1 MASEQGVQVEQGLG
15 VSVGVEMEM
24 ALVHME
30 VMTTR
35 KVTFFLLLSFPEVPQ
50 RRM

>member
-1 MASEQGVQVEQGLG
+1 MAAEHEEQVEPGLG
-15 VSVGVEMEM
+15 VGVGVGM
-24 ALVHME
+24 AMVHME

>member
-15 VSVGVEMEM
+15 VSVGVEMAM
-24 ALVHME
+24 VHME